1 MALSVATNIG
11 ALAASKAASSVN
23 SSMETS
29 MARLSS
35 GKRINSAAD
44 DSAGLAIASRLTSE
58 ARGLDMA
65 ARNAADAQAMINTIE
80 SAHNE
85 IHNILQRMRE
95 LAVQG
100 ANDTNGTDDRANI
113 RRELT
118 ELHEEIDAIK
128 NQTKWAGQTLIS
140 AAGGSTFKFQIGDE
154 KDEQLTVATTQIASS
169 SLSVGSTQVG
179 SLTSSATFS
188 AFVTTS
194 PPMAERLEGER
205 AAATASSTFLCHLAP
220 GTAPPW
226 QKATVRHLP
235 LLRQLPPPHSSS
247 SSVLEPGRAELILL
261 EEGLLDLL
269 GPLDLRRG
277 LPRLLHGPLPVVV
290 SSRDLRGGGVAIGG
304 VEGRGGRRS
313 RARGLP
319 QVAPRPVRICEVAG
333 LRRLAEGHEMRRV
346 EAVACSSW
354 KAAARCTSSP

>member
-23 SSMETS
+23 ASMETS

-65 ARNAADAQAMINTIE
+65 ARNAADGQAMINTIE

-85 IHNILQRMRE
+85 IQNILQRMRE

-140 AAGGSTFKFQIGDE
+140 TGSTFKFQIGDE
-154 KDEQLTVATTQIASS
+154 ANEQLTVTTTAIAAS

-179 SLTSSATFS
+179 SLSSSADFS
-188 AFVTTS
+188 SFVTTVNNAIS
-194 PPMAERLEGER
+194 SVSGYRAEYGANSNRLDHVMSNLATNAESVKASLGRIEDTDY
-205 AAATASSTFLCHLAP
+205 AAETTDLAKTQILQQAATSMLAQANASKQTILS
-220 GTAPPW
+220 
-226 QKATVRHLP
+226 
-235 LLRQLPPPHSSS
+235 
-247 SSVLEPGRAELILL
+247 LIQ
-261 EEGLLDLL
+261 G
-269 GPLDLRRG
+269 
-277 LPRLLHGPLPVVV
+277 
-290 SSRDLRGGGVAIGG
+290 
-304 VEGRGGRRS
+304 
-313 RARGLP
+313 
-319 QVAPRPVRICEVAG
+319 
-333 LRRLAEGHEMRRV
+333 
-346 EAVACSSW
+346 
-354 KAAARCTSSP
+354 

>member
-44 DSAGLAIASRLTSE
+44 DSAGLAIAARLTSE

-128 NQTKWAGQTLIS
+128 DQTKWAGQTLIS
-140 AAGGSTFKFQIGDE
+140 SASTFRFQIGDE
-154 KDEQLTVATTQIASS
+154 KDEQLTVATTAIASS

-188 AFVTTS
+188 AFVTTVNNAIS
-194 PPMAERLEGER
+194 SVAGYRAEYGANSNRLDHVMSNLATNSESVKASLGRIQDTDYAAETTDL
-205 AAATASSTFLCHLAP
+205 AKSQILQQAATSMLAQANASKQTILS
-220 GTAPPW
+220 
-226 QKATVRHLP
+226 
-235 LLRQLPPPHSSS
+235 
-247 SSVLEPGRAELILL
+247 LIQ
-261 EEGLLDLL
+261 G
-269 GPLDLRRG
+269 
-277 LPRLLHGPLPVVV
+277 
-290 SSRDLRGGGVAIGG
+290 
-304 VEGRGGRRS
+304 
-313 RARGLP
+313 
-319 QVAPRPVRICEVAG
+319 
-333 LRRLAEGHEMRRV
+333 
-346 EAVACSSW
+346 
-354 KAAARCTSSP
+354 

>member
-23 SSMETS
+23 RTMEDS

-65 ARNAADAQAMINTIE
+65 ARNAADGQAMINTIE

-85 IHNILQRMRE
+85 IQNILQRMRE

-100 ANDTNGTDDRANI
+100 ANDTNGSDDRANI

-140 AAGGSTFKFQIGDE
+140 TGSTFKFQIGDE
-154 KDEQLTVATTQIASS
+154 ANEQLTVTTTAIASA

-179 SLTSSATFS
+179 SLSSSADFS
-188 AFVTTS
+188 SFVTTVNNAIS
-194 PPMAERLEGER
+194 SVSGYRAEYGANSNRLDHVMSNLATNAESVKASLGRIEDTDY
-205 AAATASSTFLCHLAP
+205 AAETTSLAKTQILQQAATSMLAQANASKQTILS
-220 GTAPPW
+220 
-226 QKATVRHLP
+226 
-235 LLRQLPPPHSSS
+235 
-247 SSVLEPGRAELILL
+247 LIQ
-261 EEGLLDLL
+261 G
-269 GPLDLRRG
+269 
-277 LPRLLHGPLPVVV
+277 
-290 SSRDLRGGGVAIGG
+290 
-304 VEGRGGRRS
+304 
-313 RARGLP
+313 
-319 QVAPRPVRICEVAG
+319 
-333 LRRLAEGHEMRRV
+333 
-346 EAVACSSW
+346 
-354 KAAARCTSSP
+354 

>member
-140 AAGGSTFKFQIGDE
+140 AAAGSTFKFQIGDE
-154 KDEQLTVATTQIASS
+154 ANEQLTVTTTAIAAS

-179 SLTSSATFS
+179 SLTSSANFS
-188 AFVTTS
+188 SFVTTVNNAIS
-194 PPMAERLEGER
+194 SVAGYRAEYGANSNRLDHVMSNLATNSESVKASLGRIQDTDYAAETTDL
-205 AAATASSTFLCHLAP
+205 AKSQILQQAATSMLAQANASKQTILS
-220 GTAPPW
+220 
-226 QKATVRHLP
+226 
-235 LLRQLPPPHSSS
+235 
-247 SSVLEPGRAELILL
+247 LIQ
-261 EEGLLDLL
+261 G
-269 GPLDLRRG
+269 
-277 LPRLLHGPLPVVV
+277 
-290 SSRDLRGGGVAIGG
+290 
-304 VEGRGGRRS
+304 
-313 RARGLP
+313 
-319 QVAPRPVRICEVAG
+319 
-333 LRRLAEGHEMRRV
+333 
-346 EAVACSSW
+346 
-354 KAAARCTSSP
+354 